1 MADTALARPG
11 TSKAKAAEKKV
22 VIIKDSIF
30 KWEGT
35 DKRGNRI
42 SGEMPGPSENVIKQ
56 LLRKQGI
63 NPISVRKKSNLFSSK
78 KKGKVEPVD
87 IAIFSRQM
95 AVMMKAGV
103 PLVQAL
109 EITGRGHDK
118 PAVGELILALKATIE
133 GGGSFSEALSK
144 HPLYFDDLFV
154 NLVDAG
160 EKSGALETLL
170 DKIATYKEKT
180 EAIKKKVK
188 KALSYPIAVMIIALV
203 VTAVLL
209 IYVVPQFESLFKGFG
224 ADLPAFT
231 QMVVNMSRW
240 LQENWW
246 MLVGIGGGAGYAF
259 VFFQKRSAAFRRFL
273 DRLMLKIPIV
283 GDILYKSAVAR
294 FARTLATMFAAGVP
308 LVEALT
314 SVARASGNIVF
325 QEAIDKMRDQ
335 VSTGQQLNLA
345 MLQSAIFPNMATQM
359 VAIGEESGALD
370 TMATKVAEFYEDEV
384 DALVDSLSSL
394 LEPMIMAILGV
405 LVGGLVI
412 AMYLPIF
419 KMGEVIG

>member
-1 MADTALARPG
+1 MAEATTAVKEA
-11 TSKAKAAEKKV
+11 TAKAKSKPVQTKEFT
-22 VIIKDSIF
+22 F

-35 DKRGNRI
+35 DKKGNRVKGQ
-42 SGEMPGPSENVIKQ
+42 SVGPSEGMIKQ
-56 LLRKQGI
+56 QLRKQGI
-63 NPISVRKKSNLFSSK
+63 NPVSVRKQSSLFGSK
-78 KKGKVEPVD
+78 KGGKIEGSD

-95 AVMMKAGV
+95 AVMMTAGV

-109 EITGRGHDK
+109 EIVGRGHDK
-118 PAVGELILALKATIE
+118 PAMGELILGVKSHIE
-133 GGGSFSEALSK
+133 GGSPFAESLGK
-144 HPLYFDDLFV
+144 YPLYFDDLFV

-188 KALSYPIAVMIIALV
+188 KALTYPTAVMVIAFV
-203 VTAVLL
+203 VTGILL
-209 IYVVPQFESLFKGFG
+209 YFVVPQFESLFKGFG

-231 QMVVNMSRW
+231 QMVVNMSKW
-240 LQENWW
+240 LQAKWW
-246 MLVGIGGGAGYAF
+246 LLLIIIGGSAFTF
-259 VFFQKRSAAFRRFL
+259 VFFKKRSAAFRRVL
-273 DRLMLKIPIV
+273 DRIALKIPVV

-294 FARTLATMFAAGVP
+294 FARTLSTMFSAGVP
-308 LVEALT
+308 LVEAME
-314 SVARASGNIVF
+314 SVAKASGNIVF
-325 QEAIDKMRDQ
+325 QEAILIMRDQ
-335 VSTGQQLNLA
+335 VATGQQLQLTMQQA
-345 MLQSAIFPNMATQM
+345 ALFPNMAVQM

-370 TMATKVAEFYEDEV
+370 QMCAKVADFYEAEV
-384 DALVDSLSSL
+384 DNLVDSLSSL

-419 KMGEVIG
+419 KMGAVVG